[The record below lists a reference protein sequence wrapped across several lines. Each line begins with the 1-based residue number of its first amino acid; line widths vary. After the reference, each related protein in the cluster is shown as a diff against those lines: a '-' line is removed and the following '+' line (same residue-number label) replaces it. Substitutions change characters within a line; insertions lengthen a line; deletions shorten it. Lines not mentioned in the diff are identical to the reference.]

1 MIGGLRTWDEIG
13 RLQLDTSTFTYQIVA
28 NVLVNFANTTAVNI
42 PITGNATNHCAVVL
56 ALTGTID
63 NSYMPHV
70 VVQTNNIQVT
80 RYHPS
85 APSSNDTRNTVRIL
99 VMKFRPSGGSGGSS
113 GTYGFLAIND
123 DGYVQIDADTP
134 RLSVLSKGNYQ
145 GSSMTV
151 TVSFPQPI
159 TTAEPPCVFIRP
171 STRTGTELYYAMS
184 ILGSSGNWTGFRIS
198 SQNVAY
204 LPAGKWFAAVF
215 APTASATYGLRIWN
229 GAGARVY
236 DSGAAPAVVTNVVQ
250 SWSYVGAV
258 SGSLA
263 GHYYWRAAY
272 TVAEDEYVMINPFTL
287 PALSATSPSA
297 SPTSIS
303 LNYSQNYA
311 EIYQQGPGGTVFI
324 NKGNVPA
331 VFARLFIA

>member
-1 MIGGLRTWDEIG
+1 MIGGLRTWDAQG

-28 NVLVNFANTTAVNI
+28 NVLVNFANTSLVNI

-56 ALTGTID
+56 ALTGTIND
-63 NSYMPHV
+63 SFMPHI
-70 VVQTNNIQVT
+70 VVQTNNIQIT

-85 APSSNDTRNTVRIL
+85 APSVNDTRNTVRIL

-113 GTYGFLAIND
+113 GSYGFLAIND

-134 RLSVLSKGNYQ
+134 RLSVLSKGSYQ

-159 TTAEPPCVFIRP
+159 TTTEPPCVFIRP
-171 STRTGTELYYAMS
+171 STRTGTELYYGMS
-184 ILGSSGNWTGFRIS
+184 ILGSAGNWTGFRIS
-198 SQNVAY
+198 TRNVSY
-204 LPAGKWFAAVF
+204 LPSGKWFAAVF

-229 GAGARVY
+229 AAAARVY

-250 SWSYVGAV
+250 SWTYVGSV
-258 SGSLA
+258 SGTLA
-263 GHYYWRAAY
+263 GHYYWRASY
-272 TVAEDEYVMINPFTL
+272 DVAEDEYVMINPFTL
-287 PALSATSPSA
+287 PALSSTSPSA
-297 SPTSIS
+297 SPTAIS
-303 LNYSQNYA
+303 LNYAQNYA
-311 EIYQQGPGGTVFI
+311 EIYQQGPGGTVFMT
-324 NKGNVPA
+324 KGNVPA